1 MSNDRQQRAARAEQ
15 MRRDREKADR
25 RQRNVIT
32 VAIVAVVAVLIGVG
46 SYAVTS
52 ASGGKSSPVVQ
63 PANATKDHGIVYD
76 AAAAGATPPAG
87 AKPVTVEI
95 YEDFQCPVCKS
106 FEAATGDFL
115 DAQVASGAV
124 TIAYKPFSF
133 LDDNGGSPNRY
144 SHRATNAALCVLADG
159 GASAYKKMHDALYA
173 NQPEERTD
181 GPEDDELIDRAK
193 QIGVTG
199 IDSCIRDEKY
209 EGWIDEARAAGEK
222 AGVDQTPT
230 VVVDGKAVSNS
241 AGGAPGVEDLQA
253 AIAAAQA

>member
-32 VAIVAVVAVLIGVG
+32 VAVVAVIAVLIGVG

-52 ASGGKSSPVVQ
+52 ASDKTSTVVQ

-76 AAAAGATPPAG
+76 AAAARATPPTG
-87 AKPVTVEI
+87 GKPVVVEV
-95 YEDFQCPVCKS
+95 YEDFQCPVCKA

-115 DAQVASGAV
+115 DSQVSSGAV
-124 TIAYKPFSF
+124 TVVYKPFSF

-173 NQPEERTD
+173 TQPEERTP

-199 IDSCIRDEKY
+199 IDSCIREETY
-209 EGWIDEARAAGEK
+209 EGWIDEAREAGEK
-222 AGVDQTPT
+222 AGVGQTPT